1 MGADVS
7 REVEYVSR
15 EVNGGEADENLATLV
30 DEVKNE
36 VVPDTLT
43 VDAAIERANDGVSEE
58 DVDKPDVD
66 FLEDP
71 NVNVNEDEDSVF
83 IAVYDVLEL

>member
-1 MGADVS
+1 MFS

-43 VDAAIERANDGVSEE
+43 VDAAIEEVKDGASEKDVTKLLVAFREDSELDDEE
-58 DVDKPDVD
+58 DDDCVI
-66 FLEDP
+66 
-71 NVNVNEDEDSVF
+71 
-83 IAVYDVLEL
+83 IAVYCVREL